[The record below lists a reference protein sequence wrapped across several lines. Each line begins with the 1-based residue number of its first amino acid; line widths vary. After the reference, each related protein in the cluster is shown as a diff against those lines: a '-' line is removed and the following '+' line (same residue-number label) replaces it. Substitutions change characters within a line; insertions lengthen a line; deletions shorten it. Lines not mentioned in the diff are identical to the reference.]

1 MFTRNSRKILIGGA
15 GIAIG
20 AMALLL
26 FLGLR
31 SPSTAKPQA
40 VPLSFHNPTDLI
52 EFIQKRTPVPV
63 YLPTT
68 LPAVYAV
75 NERKSTPDNPVYY
88 SSLKAWAGAV
98 QANRAG
104 YRFSID
110 YAKNCEGAN
119 FCSAGFISASVIDET
134 VLPLSE
140 ILQDPDQ
147 VQRTQDCQEFA
158 PEDFQRRPK
167 LETVTLTGGVE
178 AVVVPYSCGAS
189 FGATQVIWDKDGY
202 RYALGLKH
210 GTRQDV
216 VTLANSA
223 LQNGPQ

>member
-1 MFTRNSRKILIGGA
+1 MFTRNSRKILMGGA
-15 GIAIG
+15 GIALG
-20 AMALLL
+20 AVALLL

-31 SPSTAKPQA
+31 APGTAKPQA
-40 VPLSFHNPTDLI
+40 VPLSFHNPSDLI
-52 EFIQKRTPVPV
+52 GFIQKRTPVPV
-63 YLPTT
+63 YLPTS
-68 LPAVYAV
+68 LPAAYAV
-75 NERKSTPDNPVYY
+75 NERKSTPDTPVYS
-88 SSLKAWAGAV
+88 SSLKAWAGGL

-110 YAKNCEGAN
+110 YSKDCDGAN
-119 FCSAGFISASVIDET
+119 YCSAGFISASVSDET

-147 VQRTQDCQEFA
+147 AQRTQECQKFA

-167 LETVTLTGGVE
+167 LEAITLTGGVQ

-189 FGATQVIWDKDGY
+189 FGATQVIWDRDGY

-210 GTRQDV
+210 GTRQDA